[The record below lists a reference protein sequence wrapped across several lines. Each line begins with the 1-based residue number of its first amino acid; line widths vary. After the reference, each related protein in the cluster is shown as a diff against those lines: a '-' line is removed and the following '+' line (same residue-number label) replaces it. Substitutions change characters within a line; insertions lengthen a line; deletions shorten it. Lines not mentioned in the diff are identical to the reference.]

1 MWRETGSFV
10 TDLFSVSFHTYNSY
24 KIVELSICF
33 CFDSLFCCCCCC
45 CPFEWVI
52 LKRRTPCLVIFKWII
67 SFLTLI
73 DLTLFRMG
81 HGSAKRR
88 ELNEWSGTPMAD
100 MPSEQRQL
108 AGTSSLQHGK
118 HYIYKKKDTHRTDP
132 QRMKAMTGTGAPNF
146 RPFHLALEFP
156 FFPSQFWIKT
166 YFKDVNTTDG
176 RGRQLVRSSRHI
188 YVLNTP

>member
-1 MWRETGSFV
+1 MVASGV
-10 TDLFSVSFHTYNSY
+10 
-24 KIVELSICF
+24 
-33 CFDSLFCCCCCC
+33 
-45 CPFEWVI
+45 
-52 LKRRTPCLVIFKWII
+52 
-67 SFLTLI
+67 

-108 AGTSSLQHGK
+108 AGTSSLQH
-118 HYIYKKKDTHRTDP
+118 DTHRTDP

-156 FFPSQFWIKT
+156 FFPSQF
-166 YFKDVNTTDG
+166 
-176 RGRQLVRSSRHI
+176 
-188 YVLNTP
+188 